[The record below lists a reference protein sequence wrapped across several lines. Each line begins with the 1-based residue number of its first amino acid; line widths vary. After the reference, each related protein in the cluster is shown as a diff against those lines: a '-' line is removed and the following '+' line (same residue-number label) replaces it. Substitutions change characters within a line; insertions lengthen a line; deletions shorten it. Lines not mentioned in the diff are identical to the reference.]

1 MQIIVPLTF
10 YSHIDETS
18 PWHFGEVECRVYLDA
33 DRMGWTPEQIEVDAY
48 RTRDGGLESEW
59 LELPRTHALWPAIV
73 AYMET
78 EYRDQLADAL
88 APTRKGPSWAAEHKL
103 RVRELL

>member
-1 MQIIVPLTF
+1 MQIIVPVTF
-10 YSHIDETS
+10 YSHIDEMS
-18 PWHFGEVECRVYLDA
+18 HWHFGEIEARVYLDA
-33 DRMGWTPEQIEVDAY
+33 DHMGWTPERIEVDAY
-48 RTRDGGLESEW
+48 RSRAGGIVSEW
-59 LELPRTHALWPAIV
+59 RVLPETHALWPAIV

-78 EYRDQLADAL
+78 EYRDQLEDAL